1 VTGGGGFWV
10 FGAAVALPK
19 GFDFGDSVCAL
30 KLHTLQ
36 TATRIRTNDF
46 IVEKMYARICLIRV
60 RPPKRSS
67 VEAALATTAFLQGRV
82 GKPLDYNCSIL

>member
-1 VTGGGGFWV
+1 MKKSSCGFADVSLFLASSGGGFFWV

-36 TATRIRTNDF
+36 TTTRVRTNDF
-46 IVEKMYARICLIRV
+46 IVWKNVWSELSN
-60 RPPKRSS
+60 P
-67 VEAALATTAFLQGRV
+67 G
-82 GKPLDYNCSIL
+82 